1 MIKRLQIAGKNGY
14 RRREFQKNAF
24 LYLMALPAVL
34 YLFINNYM
42 PLVGLVV
49 AFKNYTFR
57 GGIFGSQWVGWQTSN
72 TYLAQAPRGLLH
84 EIRSVI
90 IFFLLLLTRLAVLSL
105 QYFLMKLDR
114 GEC

>member
-42 PLVGLVV
+42 PLVGLRLRTIRLE
-49 AFKNYTFR
+49 AE
-57 GGIFGSQWVGWQTSN
+57 
-72 TYLAQAPRGLLH
+72 YLAVNG
-84 EIRSVI
+84 
-90 IFFLLLLTRLAVLSL
+90 
-105 QYFLMKLDR
+105 
-114 GEC
+114 